1 MAFFT
6 LDGIRSYYRL
16 EGADGLPVVV
26 LSHSLGQDHTMWDGQ
41 MPDLLAR
48 FRVLRY
54 DVRGH
59 GATDA
64 PEGDYTIKELGR
76 DALALLDALHL
87 ERVAWC
93 GLSLGGMV
101 GQWLA
106 VHVPERLSHLVLAN
120 TSPRIAD
127 PAGMEAR
134 RTTVLARGMS
144 AVVEIAMSRF
154 FTRALIEANP
164 ARVASARD
172 TFLTTS
178 PVGYAGCCAA
188 LRDFDGTAALGR
200 IRTPTLV
207 ISGDADVAMPFD
219 DHAARLGRGI
229 AAARVV
235 RLPAPHLSNLALPHA
250 FTRAVLEFLA
260 APSREAFD
268 AGLEVRRAILG
279 EAHVSRAL
287 ESATDLTRAFQQLI
301 TRYAWGGIWTRPGLD
316 HRTRRLLVLATTVAL
331 GRWEEFRLH
340 LAAGLDH
347 DLEWSE
353 VEEVLLQSAVYAGV
367 PAANTAFTIAA
378 EEYDRRRANP

>member
-1 MAFFT
+1 MAFIT
-6 LDGIRSYYRL
+6 VDGIRSYYRL

-64 PEGDYTIKELGR
+64 PEGDYTIEELGR

-154 FTRALIEANP
+154 FTPALIEANP

-178 PVGYAGCCAA
+178 PVGYASCCAA
-188 LRDFDGTAALGR
+188 LRDFDGNAALGR
-200 IRTPTLV
+200 IGTPTLV

-219 DHAARLGRGI
+219 NHAARLGCGSRRRGSFDCSRRI
-229 AAARVV
+229 CRTSRCRTRSREPSSSSSRRLRARRSTPGSTCVV
-235 RLPAPHLSNLALPHA
+235 RSSA
-250 FTRAVLEFLA
+250 
-260 APSREAFD
+260 
-268 AGLEVRRAILG
+268 RRT
-279 EAHVSRAL
+279 SRAL
-287 ESATDLTRAFQQLI
+287 
-301 TRYAWGGIWTRPGLD
+301 
-316 HRTRRLLVLATTVAL
+316 
-331 GRWEEFRLH
+331 
-340 LAAGLDH
+340 
-347 DLEWSE
+347 WSR
-353 VEEVLLQSAVYAGV
+353 QPIS
-367 PAANTAFTIAA
+367 PARFSS
-378 EEYDRRRANP
+378 